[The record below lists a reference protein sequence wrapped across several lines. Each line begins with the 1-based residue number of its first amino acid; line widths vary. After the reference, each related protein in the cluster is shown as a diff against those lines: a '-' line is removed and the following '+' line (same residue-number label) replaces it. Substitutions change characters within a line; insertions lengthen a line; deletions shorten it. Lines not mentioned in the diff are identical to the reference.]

1 MTFKLM
7 VAFHPKAVFWIYLQK
22 RIYQRSQIWIR
33 NLIWEYEIT
42 GQNLVEHRLVT
53 ISLEGSHSTRH
64 LIKNNAQSP

>member
-42 GQNLVEHRLVT
+42 GQNLVEHRLIT
-53 ISLEGSHSTRH
+53 ISLERSHSARH

>member
-53 ISLEGSHSTRH
+53 ISLEGSHSARH